1 MSFFCAWP
9 LLPKFETRWG
19 MAASGL
25 DAVSRLLRKFDTT
38 PCQPVTVGLRSAKN
52 RRSVGMRHRTPI
64 EFYRD
69 AASLYQLLADIEPWQ
84 KLREQYR
91 QLAADYR
98 AQAAALEAPQSGEPA
113 AAQRAA

>member
-1 MSFFCAWP
+1 
-9 LLPKFETRWG
+9 
-19 MAASGL
+19 
-25 DAVSRLLRKFDTT
+25 
-38 PCQPVTVGLRSAKN
+38 
-52 RRSVGMRHRTPI
+52 MRHRTPI